1 MREMNCS
8 FVRALLDY
16 FALGSEGERCVEHF
30 LPWHLCSVVSLGDT
44 GLGRDDRREG
54 PVVERGETDPGD

>member
-1 MREMNCS
+1 MREDDCS

-16 FALGSEGERCVEHF
+16 FALGSEGERCFE
-30 LPWHLCSVVSLGDT
+30 HLCSIVSLGDT
-44 GLGRDDRREG
+44 GLRRDDRGEG